1 MKIGNVA
8 LENNV
13 FLAPMAGV
21 TDLPFRILCKEMGCG
36 LVYSEMVSAK
46 GILYDN
52 KNTTEL
58 LEVDAKERPV
68 AVQLFGSD
76 PEILGAMAKKIEEYP
91 IDIIDVNMGCPAP
104 KIVKNGEGSC
114 LMKTPELV
122 GKIVRSLRALM
133 RNTSTRWRLR
143 RLPRQTARPRWQCM
157 AEPESSITAAR
168 RIGIS
173 SRK

>member
-1 MKIGNVA
+1 MGFLKKEEGDSMKIGNVE

-58 LEVDAKERPV
+58 LEIDPKERPV

-76 PEILGAMAKKIEEYP
+76 PELLGTMAK
-91 IDIIDVNMGCPAP
+91 
-104 KIVKNGEGSC
+104 
-114 LMKTPELV
+114 
-122 GKIVRSLRALM
+122 
-133 RNTSTRWRLR
+133 
-143 RLPRQTARPRWQCM
+143 
-157 AEPESSITAAR
+157 
-168 RIGIS
+168 
-173 SRK
+173 